1 MRLYA
6 SDRQLIS
13 TALIDGF
20 DAAGLAGLVL
30 RCGYRLERLVSP
42 TLRFDVQVA
51 AVVESAERGDWLDVL
66 VAAAKAA
73 NPTNRLIA
81 ALPDRFYD
89 DSDPFPAPA
98 LDFQRTAGNRIVTT
112 KDGMAMVLV
121 SAENTPPFWIDAQP
135 VTNAAYLRFVQAT
148 GHAVPRG
155 WDRLRRLY
163 AGDDAAPVVW
173 VSRLDALRYAAWA
186 GKRLPTA
193 AEVAAARP
201 VVDGELATRHDGDGL
216 TPFAAPHIGLR
227 MAV

>member
-1 MRLYA
+1 M
-6 SDRQLIS
+6 
-13 TALIDGF
+13 TAF

-135 VTNAAYLRFVQAT
+135 VTNAAYLRFSASDGV
-148 GHAVPRG
+148 RG
-155 WDRLRRLY
+155 AARVESLRRLY
-163 AGDDAAPVVW
+163 AGDGLAPVVW
-173 VSRLDALRYAAWA
+173 CRAWTRCA
-186 GKRLPTA
+186 MRRGR
-193 AEVAAARP
+193 EAAA
-201 VVDGELATRHDGDGL
+201 DGGGGGCGATGGRWGVGD
-216 TPFAAPHIGLR
+216 TP
-227 MAV
+227 